1 MAVPDGFTLV
11 PFEGQDVYV
20 TTLPK
25 GTVLYRGVDTT
36 GKIAED
42 VFGVRTPTGHC
53 LPPNYNVFFYPFPF
67 VDSTIKEYSH
77 FLVYVVANDIKL
89 ATFLS
94 PSPAI
99 RGDRFEAAGP
109 ITSCDTIPEDQHGCG
124 LKGRD
129 YDPCFKPAFRAAHP
143 DVSGMIGI
151 AGMDQMS
158 LVRAVKNYAAPTG
171 IRHHLHKYLTTYVDA
186 LGKPGVPEVILY
198 PLTTRGTTDVL
209 TPLRSDLEAWVAAH
223 RDTASYVMWKGF
235 YRSDEDILE
244 FLEAATSPDA
254 GETRMMLDTR
264 TGFYVLRHMAD
275 AETQSHLVEVRV
287 GEEWSI
293 TKDTP
298 DFRFKR
304 EAVTI
309 PYSTEADLKLKVAEV
324 GKTLADAVRTQSVDG
339 TPKSKYPDRMA
350 HALAEAALYPMFVAL
365 GFHIVLGEGE
375 LADFSYGPPEKPAEE
390 TAGETPSMYDA
401 IVMGALKALPAED
414 ASKTLPE
421 KTEVKVSK
429 TTRQEVPTPPYGNRL
444 TGLYEPQ
451 MDPKHVP
458 YAARVYPRLHATLSE
473 SLLRRAYTESTKT
486 FDVPLMIETAATLT
500 ADLLQRA
507 MESNYTAL
515 CAKESDTA
523 ASAQPCPHTAEVSL
537 QNLEAVTDLLIEIDW
552 DFGAKPGWVNH
563 LFAARMHQREHYP
576 HPYGDWTDEYDEE
589 APAEEP
595 PEEAPEEVGG
605 RRRRTHRLRRVSRRR
620 RRYVRRRRAPTAA

>member
-1 MAVPDGFTLV
+1 MTAPEGFTLL

-89 ATFLS
+89 ATFLA
-94 PSPAI
+94 PSPAV
-99 RGDRFEAAGP
+99 RGDRFETAGP
-109 ITSCDTIPEDQHGCG
+109 ITSCSLLSTAEHGCG
-124 LKGRD
+124 LKGRE

-143 DVSGMIGI
+143 DISGMIGMPK
-151 AGMDQMS
+151 MDQMS
-158 LVRAVKNYAAPTG
+158 FMRAVKNYAAPTG
-171 IRHHLHKYLTTYVDA
+171 IRHHLHKYLTTYLDA
-186 LGKPGVPEVILY
+186 QGDPGVPELILY
-198 PLTTRGTTDVL
+198 PLVSRAAEDVL
-209 TPLRSDLEAWVAAH
+209 TPLGTSLEAWGTAH
-223 RDTASYVMWKGF
+223 RDTASYVMWKAF
-235 YRSDEDILE
+235 SRSDEAILE

-264 TGFYVLRHMAD
+264 TGFYVIRQLAD
-275 AETQSHLVEVRV
+275 AETQSHLVEIRV
-287 GEEWSI
+287 EDEWAI

-304 EAVTI
+304 GAVTI

-324 GKTLADAVRTQSVDG
+324 GKALADAVRTQSVDG
-339 TPKSKYPDRMA
+339 ATPKSKYPDRMA
-350 HALAEAALYPMFVAL
+350 HVLAEVALYPMGVAL
-365 GFHIVLGEGE
+365 GFHIVPVGDAELG
-375 LADFSYGPPEKPAEE
+375 DFSYGPEKPAEE
-390 TAGETPSMYDA
+390 DPSMYDA
-401 IVMGALKALPAED
+401 IVTGALEALPAED
-414 ASKTLPE
+414 ASKTLP
-421 KTEVKVSK
+421 K
-429 TTRQEVPTPPYGNRL
+429 TTDPLYGNAL
-444 TGLYEPQ
+444 DGDLHYPP
-451 MDPKHVP
+451 MDPYDRASP
-458 YAARVYPRLHATLSE
+458 LLTVYPRLHATLSE

-523 ASAQPCPHTAEVSL
+523 ASAQPCPHGAEVSL
-537 QNLEAVTDLLIEIDW
+537 QNLEAVTELLIEKDW
-552 DFGAKPGWVNH
+552 DYGAEPGWVN
-563 LFAARMHQREHYP
+563 LSFALRLSHASDHRW
-576 HPYGDWTDEYDEE
+576 GDWTDEDEDVE
-589 APAEEP
+589 WGGEEQAPEEP
-595 PEEAPEEVGG
+595 RGEVGG
-605 RRRRTHRLRRVSRRR
+605 RRRRTHRRRRVSRRR